1 MRKKESSKPKVNQS
15 VKREY
20 GLLVVDDKY
29 YYGDMIDGKVVYREI
44 SKAKVKKR
52 LKLVDE
58 IVDKLKNSLDREA
71 VLKETL
77 MKNFPL
83 GDDDLEEELM
93 KLLGMLNSK
102 ERKYK
107 PQTRKHH
114 CVYMKVGNMIIPVV
128 D

>member
-1 MRKKESSKPKVNQS
+1 MRKKESSKPKVNKD

-20 GLLVVDDKY
+20 GLLVIDNKY

-44 SKAKVKKR
+44 SKAKVQKR
-52 LKLVDE
+52 LKLIDE
-58 IVDKLKNSLDREA
+58 IVKKLKDSLDKEA

-77 MKNFPL
+77 MKNFPM
-83 GDDDLEEELM
+83 GDETLEEELV

-107 PQTRKHH
+107 PKTRAHH
-114 CVYMKVGNMIIPVV
+114 CVDMKVGGIIIPIV

>member
-1 MRKKESSKPKVNQS
+1 MRKKEDSKPKVNKD
-15 VKREY
+15 VRREY
-20 GLLVVDDKY
+20 GLLVIDNKY

-44 SKAKVKKR
+44 SKTKVQKR

-58 IVDKLKNSLDREA
+58 IVKKLKDSLDTEA

-77 MKNFPL
+77 MKNFPM
-83 GDDDLEEELM
+83 GDETLEEELV

-107 PQTRKHH
+107 PKTRKHY
-114 CVYMKVGNMIIPVV
+114 CVDMKVGNMIIPIV

>member
-1 MRKKESSKPKVNQS
+1 MRKKEASKPKVNKD

-20 GLLVVDDKY
+20 GLLVIDNKY
-29 YYGDMIDGKVVYREI
+29 YYGDMLDGKVVYREI
-44 SKAKVKKR
+44 SKTKVQKR

-58 IVDKLKNSLDREA
+58 IVKKLKDSLDKEA

-83 GDDDLEEELM
+83 GDDTLEEELV

-107 PQTRKHH
+107 PKTRKHH
-114 CVYMKVGNMIIPVV
+114 CVDMKVGNMIIPIV